1 MIEFVFSSCL
11 KCSDCFLQVLKFL
24 PPHPTLNFLFL
35 SSFCTPTSLA
45 VMLADLKYWVWSFSL
60 VTNPVCLF
68 VCSLCVCFPH
78 YFVFFFFA
86 FIQLKYTVTLSK
98 HSGGSLWLQM
108 TQNLGSHYLFIT
120 QSSHIW
126 EEDICTMVKRNVHNR
141 NQPFMAKSNSNL

>member
-60 VTNPVCLF
+60 VTNPVCLLF
-68 VCSLCVCFPH
+68 LCLLSLVFCI
-78 YFVFFFFA
+78 FFFCFHPTETYCN
-86 FIQLKYTVTLSK
+86 FIQAFRRIIMATSDTKSRILLLVHYTILS
-98 HSGGSLWLQM
+98 
-108 TQNLGSHYLFIT
+108 YLRRGYLHHGEKKCP
-120 QSSHIW
+120 Q
-126 EEDICTMVKRNVHNR
+126 
-141 NQPFMAKSNSNL
+141 